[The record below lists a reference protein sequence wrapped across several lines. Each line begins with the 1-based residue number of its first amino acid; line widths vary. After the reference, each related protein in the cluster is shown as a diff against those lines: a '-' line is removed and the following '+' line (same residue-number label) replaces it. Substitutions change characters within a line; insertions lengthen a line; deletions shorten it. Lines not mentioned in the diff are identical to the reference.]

1 MSTHGRNTIACYRRI
16 ACEVDILAV
25 FGYTHQMNPDP
36 IYVHIGSIIRSRR
49 KALRLTQEMLASRMS
64 ISRGGLANIETGR
77 QNILVHQLYE
87 FASQLNLEPS
97 DFLPVMPREG
107 SRLEQADLP
116 LPTDLKKSQKEQI
129 ARFFDAADLN
139 SDR

>member
-1 MSTHGRNTIACYRRI
+1 MG
-16 ACEVDILAV
+16 
-25 FGYTHQMNPDP
+25 
-36 IYVHIGSIIRSRR
+36 
-49 KALRLTQEMLASRMS
+49 LTQEMLASRLS

-77 QNILVHQLYE
+77 QNILVHQLYD

-97 DFLPVMPREG
+97 DFLPVMPRER
-107 SRLEQADLP
+107 SRLDEGDVP

-139 SDR
+139 SDQ

>member
-1 MSTHGRNTIACYRRI
+1 MSNNGRAINACYKRI

-25 FGYTHQMNPDP
+25 FSYAHPMNPNP

-49 KALRLTQEMLASRMS
+49 KALGLTQEMLASRLS

-97 DFLPVMPREG
+97 DFLPVMPRER
-107 SRLEQADLP
+107 SRLDEGDVP

-139 SDR
+139 SD

>member
-1 MSTHGRNTIACYRRI
+1 MHAHG
-16 ACEVDILAV
+16 
-25 FGYTHQMNPDP
+25 MNPNP

-49 KALRLTQEMLASRMS
+49 KALGLTQEMLASRLS

-77 QNILVHQLYE
+77 QNILVHQLYD

-97 DFLPVMPREG
+97 DFLPVMPRER
-107 SRLEQADLP
+107 SRLDEGDVP

-139 SDR
+139 SDQ

>member
-1 MSTHGRNTIACYRRI
+1 MSTNGRAITACIIRI

-25 FGYTHQMNPDP
+25 FVYAHRMNPNP

-49 KALRLTQEMLASRMS
+49 KALRLTQEMLASRLS

-77 QNILVHQLYE
+77 QNILVHQLYD

-107 SRLEQADLP
+107 SRLDQADLP

-139 SDR
+139 SDQ